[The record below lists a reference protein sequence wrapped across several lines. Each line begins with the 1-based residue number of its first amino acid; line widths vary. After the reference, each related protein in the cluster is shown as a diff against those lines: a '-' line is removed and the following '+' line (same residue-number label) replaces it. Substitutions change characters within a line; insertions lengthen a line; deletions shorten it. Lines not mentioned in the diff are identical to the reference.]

1 MKNFRI
7 LRPVENK
14 LKISEYK
21 SSMMKGTDL
30 VPSIMRALT
39 LQQIH
44 VDRRKQKIPI
54 IKNLLL

>member
-21 SSMMKGTDL
+21 SSLMKGTDL
-30 VPSIMRALT
+30 VPFNHESSNFATNICG
-39 LQQIH
+39 
-44 VDRRKQKIPI
+44 
-54 IKNLLL
+54 